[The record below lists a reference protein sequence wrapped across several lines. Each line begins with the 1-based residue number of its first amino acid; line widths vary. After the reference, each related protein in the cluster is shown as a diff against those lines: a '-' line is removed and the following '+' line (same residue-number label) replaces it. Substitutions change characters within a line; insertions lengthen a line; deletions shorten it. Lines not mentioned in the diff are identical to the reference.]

1 MIVNTQQKKKL
12 AQIKKVLSAPLSMVA
27 PALRSEKNLFP
38 EGTTGAFYTFELS
51 SGQVFIGNI
60 PEKGNTYT
68 FRTFCGPF
76 PQLYEIRWTPFN
88 SINVLNYHTECR
100 FLEKPLVVI
109 KRACLDALEPKRDN
123 SPKPLTKIAFE
134 YYHYHPL
141 LDRAILL
148 QQAHQNIQEAQR
160 RVASC
165 KNHLKALMITSN
177 KPKIYQQ
184 QTKGEKQH
192 VRN

>member
-1 MIVNTQQKKKL
+1 MTIKTQKDKKL

-38 EGTTGAFYTFELS
+38 EGTTGSFYTFALG
-51 SGQVFIGNI
+51 SGQIFIGNI
-60 PEKGNTYT
+60 PEKGDTYT

-76 PQLYEIRWTPFN
+76 PQLYEIRWKPFD

-100 FLEKPLVVI
+100 FLEKPSMAV
-109 KRACLDALEPKRDN
+109 KKACLEVLEPKRDYT
-123 SPKPLTKIAFE
+123 PKPLTKIAFE
-134 YYHYHPL
+134 YYRYHPL
-141 LDRAILL
+141 LNRAIMLKR
-148 QQAHQNIQEAQR
+148 AHLNIREAQQLM
-160 RVASC
+160 ASC
-165 KNHLKALMITSN
+165 KDQLKALMITSN